1 MCHQIQN
8 HVLNFEM
15 KDKIEKP
22 KIVKGRLN
30 LLHANQ
36 ENKTS
41 FAQEVTH
48 IHCIL
53 PWTMIHKVGLLPI
66 FVHLPFKAII
76 MYPVCLIYTPHTYQ
90 IYIVLLFSIS
100 LSLPFNYYDGPYSS
114 SPP

>member
-1 MCHQIQN
+1 MLMCHQIQN

-53 PWTMIHKVGLLPI
+53 P
-66 FVHLPFKAII
+66 
-76 MYPVCLIYTPHTYQ
+76 
-90 IYIVLLFSIS
+90 
-100 LSLPFNYYDGPYSS
+100 
-114 SPP
+114 